1 LRKLPK
7 VCSISSHDFSSTLIL
22 CCLFDFLSFAA
33 VATLAT
39 ANARIALLEAE
50 FSASQKAYDIA
61 AAAKASAEKSQK
73 SVLGKAKK
81 AENALAD
88 ANKEQAQREE
98 AMTERLRTMSAAAE
112 GKYFALSFISTPIAL
127 LYLLILFFPF
137 FLCPPLLCKIY
148 RGIFVIFATGRL
160 SSADRG

>member
-7 VCSISSHDFSSTLIL
+7 VCSISSHEFSSTLTF
-22 CCLFDFLSFAA
+22 CYLFDFLSSSA
-33 VATLAT
+33 VAALVT
-39 ANARIALLEAE
+39 ANARIASLEAE
-50 FSASQKAYDIA
+50 LSASQKAYDIA

-81 AENALAD
+81 AEKALAD
-88 ANKEQAQREE
+88 ANKEQAQQEE

-112 GKYFALSFISTPIAL
+112 GKCFALSFISTPIAL

-137 FLCPPLLCKIY
+137 FLCPPLLCRIY
-148 RGIFVIFATGRL
+148 RGILIIFTTGR
-160 SSADRG
+160 